1 MASINLTSD
10 QVKFES
16 SPNDTILQASL
27 KQGVNHVHACGG
39 HGFCSTCRI
48 YIENGLEGLSERN
61 EKEERLASQLGLT
74 PEIRLACQTK
84 AQGDI
89 TARRLVLDDVDQRLI
104 LQHGESKKPRSL
116 GKEKEASV
124 LFVDIADY
132 TAFTEQTP
140 AYDVVHI
147 LNRYFFIAGNIIK
160 ENDGRIIDYYG
171 DGFLAIF
178 GLNDNKN
185 HAANLIKAGFA
196 LQDAID
202 RFDHDIHALVDRE
215 FKIRLGAH
223 TGKVIWGTIG
233 IEGMEKEAAIGDTVN
248 FASRIEQANKDLNT
262 KFLISENLYKQFDQ
276 WCTISGSYDIKAKG
290 KEGIHKVF
298 ALDRMLAPMPP
309 A

>member
-1 MASINLTSD
+1 MASIKLTSD
-10 QVKFES
+10 KVTLES
-16 SPNDTILQASL
+16 RADETILEASL
-27 KQGVNHVHACGG
+27 RQGINHVHACGG
-39 HGFCSTCRI
+39 NGFCSTCRI
-48 YIENGLEGLSERN
+48 YVESGVENLNERN
-61 EKEERLASQLGLT
+61 DREESLANQLGLT

-84 AQGDI
+84 AAGEVA
-89 TARRLVLDDVDQRLI
+89 ARRLVLDEVDQRI
-104 LQHGESKKPRSL
+104 IMQHGESKKPRSL

-132 TAFTEQTP
+132 TAFAEQTP

-178 GLNDNKN
+178 GLNDNKD
-185 HAANLIKAGFA
+185 HASNLIKAGFA

-202 RFDHDIHALVDRE
+202 RFDHDIHALVDRD

-262 KFLISENLYKQFDQ
+262 KFLISENLYKQFDK
-276 WCTISGSYDIKAKG
+276 WCTISGTYDIEAKG
-290 KEGIHKVF
+290 KEGTHKVY
-298 ALDRMLAPMPP
+298 ALDRMLAPLQS
-309 A
+309 